1 MKRILG
7 ALFICCFVIFSCH
20 HSKTSSVITSEKIAD
35 SSVVTMRFVVSFVS
49 FGGGIDG
56 VGSKEMQ
63 NIINAENQKNCEIQ
77 YRIIS
82 WGREGEKDFCFP
94 SQNTNCMDDLLKQLK
109 AKFQT
114 NKRVIITEN
123 AVSRQGRVVFDN
135 SK

>member
-1 MKRILG
+1 MKRIFW

-35 SSVVTMRFVVSFVS
+35 SSVVKMRFVVSFVS

-56 VGSKEMQ
+56 VGYKEMQ

-94 SQNTNCMDDLLKQLK
+94 SQNPNCINDILKQLK
-109 AKFQT
+109 AKFQGNT
-114 NKRVIITEN
+114 RVIVTEN
-123 AVSRQGRVVFDN
+123 VACRHGKVVFN
-135 SK
+135 NVK